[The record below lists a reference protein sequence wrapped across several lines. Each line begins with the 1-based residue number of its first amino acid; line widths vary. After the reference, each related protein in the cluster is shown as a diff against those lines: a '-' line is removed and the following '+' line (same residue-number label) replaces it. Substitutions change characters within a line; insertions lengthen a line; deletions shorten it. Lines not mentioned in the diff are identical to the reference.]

1 MSTNQTGHEQNVVN
15 LGIILN
21 SVSTFKDSY
30 NPSQDDLTIAGLT
43 RIRSEGEK
51 VNAAVTSAENVF
63 KNSISARTSSFD
75 QFDIYITRI
84 INAMRISRAPEQT
97 ILQAENIVREIRGKR
112 ANPKPVVG
120 AKISGVETT
129 IPRQMTLHNT
139 NMARKIE
146 NFNKLVQF
154 LTGVAEYK
162 PNEADISIAGL
173 NSKLA
178 ELKML
183 TAGYVAANAAL
194 DAARLER
201 NTILYSKNRG
211 LVEVALDVKLY
222 VKSVFGATSPQY
234 KGISDIVFSRYK

>member
-15 LGIILN
+15 FGIILH
-21 SVSTFKDSY
+21 SISTFKELY
-30 NPSQDDLTIAGLT
+30 NPAQEDLTITGLT
-43 RIRSEGEK
+43 RIRSDGEK

-63 KNSISARTSSFD
+63 KNSISARTTSFD
-75 QFDIYITRI
+75 QLDNLITRT
-84 INAMRISRAPEQT
+84 INALRISRAPEQT

-112 ANPKPVVG
+112 ANPKPVVET
-120 AKISGVETT
+120 ISGDETT
-129 IPRQMTLHNT
+129 TTKQMTLHKT

-154 LTGVAEYK
+154 LTGVVEYK
-162 PNEADISIAGL
+162 PNEADISITGL

-178 ELKML
+178 ELKSL
-183 TAGYVAANAAL
+183 TATYFVANAAL